1 MKKILDEKLLLS
13 DFTFGFELEAYL
25 KDSLLKNIPIDK
37 DSEDYES
44 FKEYLIDDVGCSKDR
59 IYDIKTYADIFDI
72 IREYD
77 LNQDDIDYAFT
88 DKEIYREAEINFKL
102 DKYFPDDAPWIKKQT
117 TGFTSD
123 GSLSEG
129 SFEWRSPVMS
139 VTPDAIAHCVAFL
152 KHFKKDVGYVDS
164 DCGFHTHISFGGI
177 SEDDAK
183 WIMIKLS
190 QDNEML
196 KKMERLTTIADR
208 NKEYSDME
216 REPINF
222 WSSWAKTD
230 YLYEIREALKE
241 NNIEKVANLLD
252 STKYRALRIHPQG
265 TLEWR
270 CPRDFLSDD
279 YSDEYIKSFFLSLY
293 DFIAWMREVL
303 DSEVEGDYNRQN
315 LLELINSY
323 DVHPFNN
330 KNHTSKYKKLAE
342 RVSNKPETIYK
353 LNDLPLKGAFD
364 LVDILYNE
372 YGSNIITGLIINGK
386 PIPENIL
393 AAVFYIYTSGEIKEF
408 IRYLR
413 QPIPV
418 EKAER
423 MSKTYGSRYFINWSW
438 MIQLC
443 FNEMSKNDI
452 LEIIDKT
459 KQDYYNM
466 RFCVPN
472 DVKKVPTWLNNAFMK
487 KYGRGIL
494 NN

>member
-25 KDSLLKNIPIDK
+25 KNSILKNIPVDK
-37 DSEDYES
+37 DSEEYVS
-44 FKEYLIDDVGCSKDR
+44 FEKYMIDDIGCSKD
-59 IYDIKTYADIFDI
+59 IIDDIKTYADMFDI
-72 IREYD
+72 IRDYD
-77 LNQDDIDYAFT
+77 LNKDDIDYAFA

-152 KHFKKDVGYVDS
+152 KHFKKDVGYVDD
-164 DCGFHTHISFGGI
+164 DCGFHTHISFSGI

-208 NKEYSDME
+208 NKEYSAME

-252 STKYRALRIHPQG
+252 ATKYRALRIHPQG

-293 DFIAWMREVL
+293 DFIAWMREAL
-303 DSEVEGDYNRQN
+303 DSEVEGDYDRQN

-323 DVHPFNN
+323 DVHPFKN
-330 KNHTSKYKKLAE
+330 KKNTSKYKRLAD
-342 RVSNKPETIYK
+342 RVSHYPETIYK
-353 LNDLPLKGAFD
+353 LNNLPLKSSYE

-372 YGSNIITGLIINGK
+372 YGLSTLTDLIIKGK

-393 AAVFYIYTSGEIKEF
+393 AAIFEIYSTDDVRKFIK
-408 IRYLR
+408 YLR

-423 MSKTYGSRYFINWSW
+423 LSKIYRYGYINWSW

-443 FNEMSKNDI
+443 FREMSKDDI
-452 LEIIDKT
+452 LEIVDKT
-459 KQDYYNM
+459 NQGYYNM

-487 KYGRGIL
+487 KYGRGISD
-494 NN
+494 N